1 MKNRKVENNMDTATS
16 MGPVVMALF
25 TYGIC
30 IVISLGVAGI
40 IKVLFA
46 VINVRQKRIAEKAAA
61 ATPHT

>member
-1 MKNRKVENNMDTATS
+1 
-16 MGPVVMALF
+16 MALF